1 MKRYGEAP
9 GVFGVGREAEEG
21 GRGEKPDWPA
31 LPAGAGA
38 AGLLGQSMGDGQS
51 AAVLA
56 RG

>member
-21 GRGEKPDWPA
+21 GRGEKPDWA